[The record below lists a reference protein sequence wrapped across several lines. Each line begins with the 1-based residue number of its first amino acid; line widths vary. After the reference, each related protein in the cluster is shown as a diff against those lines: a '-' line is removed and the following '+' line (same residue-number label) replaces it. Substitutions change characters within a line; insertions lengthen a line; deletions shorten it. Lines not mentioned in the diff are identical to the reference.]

1 MGDGRGDC
9 LVVTVLFCRGCGG
22 DSFEEDVQ
30 CGPKLGVLLDLV
42 ELDGVGVT
50 FKTVEALRGAFFFST
65 SVELNTK
72 GAGRGGAGREM
83 IDSNTSLPSILTPK
97 HFFAVSAICLDR
109 SDLACTCFSG
119 RLLVQSCGRATCITT
134 FVNRETICSAVK
146 LNVLLGGGGEACFR
160 IEAYET
166 CFWTTCCPKA

>member
-22 DSFEEDVQ
+22 NSFEEDLR
-30 CGPKLGVLLDLV
+30 CGPKLGVLVDLV
-42 ELDGVGVT
+42 EPDEAGVT

-65 SVELNTK
+65 SAELNTK
-72 GAGRGGAGREM
+72 GAGGGGAGLEM

-97 HFFAVSAICLDR
+97 HFFAVSSICLDR
-109 SDLACTCFSG
+109 SELTCTCFSG

-134 FVNRETICSAVK
+134 FVTRETICSAVK
-146 LNVLLGGGGEACFR
+146 LNVLLAGGGEACFR
-160 IEAYET
+160 IEAYKT
-166 CFWTTCCPKA
+166 CFWTTCCLKA